1 MSHEPQLFRIKPDSR
16 ESERIEEVEFAQM
29 GLKER
34 RDIQEW
40 IAANPGILGEDLLI
54 IGKEFSDFDLTS
66 ERPDLLAVDSSGKLV
81 VIELKR
87 DDTGSNVH
95 WQAIKYA
102 SYFRHATAEQIL
114 DVLAKYKGV
123 SQEEATNLL
132 LEHLGADDLNNTLNN
147 DQRIILASHRF
158 AREVTSAALWL
169 NNKALGEDLIT
180 CVTLTPYQD
189 SDTDSLYI
197 QATTIIPVPG
207 EEGYSIGIGSNSQ
220 PSARTGGSSLGDKL
234 RRTFQQNRND
244 DITRFLRKVS
254 ELTLQGLEG
263 EIRPNRTSR
272 WAGRIWVE
280 GKIWRYYHFW
290 YRRPPWRNWS
300 VDYEVNL
307 WQEDEENAWSAK
319 VEFKHNLKGLQDKL
333 TDVSVDQEQY
343 LDHNGSIAVRIR
355 SDALDDD
362 FAKRIAEVLSR
373 FIEQITPIVEA
384 FEEEKN
390 EEET

>member
-1 MSHEPQLFRIKPDSR
+1 MY
-16 ESERIEEVEFAQM
+16 FAQLE
-29 GLKER
+29 LKER

-54 IGKEFSDFDLTS
+54 IGKEFSGFDLTN

-87 DDTGSNVH
+87 DDSGSDAH

-102 SYFRHATAEQIL
+102 SYLRRATAEQI
-114 DVLAKYKGV
+114 VEMLAEHKGV
-123 SQEEATNLL
+123 SQEDARNLL
-132 LEHLGADDLNNTLNN
+132 MQHLGTDDDDLNALNN

-158 AREVTSAALWL
+158 AREVTSAVLWL
-169 NNKALGEDLIT
+169 NDKVPVEDLIT
-180 CVTLTPYQD
+180 CITLTPYQD
-189 SDTDSLYI
+189 SGTGSLYI
-197 QATTIIPVPG
+197 QATTIIPLPV
-207 EEGYSIGIGSNSQ
+207 EKGYSIGIGSNSQ

-244 DITRFLRKVS
+244 EITRFLRKVS
-254 ELTLQGLEG
+254 ELTLQGLKD

-307 WQEDEENAWSAK
+307 WQEDEENAWGAK

-343 LDHNGSIAVRIR
+343 LDHNGNIAVRVR

-362 FAKRIAEVLSR
+362 FAKRIAEVLRR

-384 FEEEKN
+384 FEEEDN
-390 EEET
+390 EAEA